1 MRSPFAS
8 HVGARRPLLGALA
21 RVVAALVVL
30 TLVALPS
37 AAHGQ
42 SWMRRIRAA
51 RPELVIYGRPQ
62 HSNANAEL
70 DRVLR
75 SNGFGDSVLWATSSC
90 GLMCGGMGGPSGFTW
105 MPYPDHVNR
114 TGGST
119 AVVTLSAALRAH
131 LRATALLARDAT
143 LGASIGAS
151 CPNEGC
157 GTAYSSTG
165 ERYLIALD
173 PSVSSFALLAE
184 GEFGALRLGV
194 GPALHGVTVQ
204 SLSWIDERRQWRE
217 RYRPIGAMASA
228 GLTFA
233 LWRELVVS
241 GRWVYS
247 AVGDVQLPARDVSN
261 DMAQG
266 TRRFDGGKVNLSN
279 SYMLLGVGLR
289 MR

>member
-1 MRSPFAS
+1 MRSPSAFLP
-8 HVGARRPLLGALA
+8 GAFRVLLGALA
-21 RVVAALVVL
+21 LVFIA
-30 TLVALPS
+30 LVALPS

-42 SWMRRIRAA
+42 SLMQRLRAA

-70 DRVLR
+70 DRLLR
-75 SNGFGDSVLWATSSC
+75 STGFGDSVLWGTSNC
-90 GLMCGGMGGPSGFTW
+90 GLLCGGMGGPSGLAW
-105 MPYPDHVNR
+105 YPYPDHVNR

-119 AVVTLSAALRAH
+119 KVITLSAALRPH
-131 LRATALLARDAT
+131 VRATALFASEAT

-151 CPNEGC
+151 CPNAAC
-157 GTAYSSTG
+157 GNYYSSTG
-165 ERYLIALD
+165 ERYLIGLD
-173 PSVSSFALLAE
+173 PSVSSIALLAE

-194 GPALHGVTVQ
+194 GPAIHGVTVQ
-204 SLSWIDERRQWRE
+204 SLSWIDERRQWKE
-217 RYRPIGAMASA
+217 RYRPVGAMASA

-247 AVGDVQLPARDVSN
+247 AIGDVQLSARDVSN
-261 DMAQG
+261 NMAPG
-266 TRRFDGGKVNLSN
+266 SRRFEGGRVNLSN
-279 SYMLLGVGLR
+279 SYVLLGVGLR

>member
-62 HSNANAEL
+62 HSNVNAEL
-70 DRVLR
+70 DRALR
-75 SNGFGDSVLWATSSC
+75 RNGFGDSVLWATSTC
-90 GLMCGGMGGPSGFTW
+90 GLMCGGMGGPSGFAWT
-105 MPYPDHVNR
+105 PYPDHVDR
-114 TGGST
+114 TGGHTS
-119 AVVTLSAALRAH
+119 VVTLSAALREH
-131 LRATALLARDAT
+131 VRVTALLASEAT

-157 GTAYSSTG
+157 STYFSSTG
-165 ERYLIALD
+165 ERYLIGLD

-194 GPALHGVTVQ
+194 GPAIHGVTVQ
-204 SLSWIDERRQWRE
+204 SLSWIDERRQWTE
-217 RYRPIGAMASA
+217 RYRPVGAMGSA

-233 LWRELVVS
+233 LWRELVLS
-241 GRWVYS
+241 GRWVY
-247 AVGDVQLPARDVSN
+247 AAMGDVQLSARDVSN
-261 DMAQG
+261 NMAQG
-266 TRRFDGGKVNLSN
+266 KRRFDGGKVNLSN
-279 SYMLLGVGLR
+279 SYVLLGIGLR